1 MDQIFLKIDL
11 FLALTAILINF
22 VFVILVLA
30 RTSRSILY
38 IIFVFICISV
48 IFWNLCE
55 FMVYFTGKRF
65 WFYFSLIGSAMI
77 PTLMFHFI
85 VTLVNPEQK
94 TTSWIVPAYVFSGLL
109 ALSSPLAIFHS
120 GFQRLVESGYW
131 DISYFILFVP
141 FFLAGIIMLL
151 AAIKGSKSED
161 EKSQLRYIL
170 LADLIGVITVFT
182 DHVQILKVPVFP
194 LGPYGSV
201 FYPSILVI
209 GLFRHRAYYDILA
222 QMRMK
227 LEVLNE
233 ISAGIAHEI
242 RNPLSSIKGAA
253 KLLSDHLKERS
264 NSQYMKYFTI
274 ITDEIERLNT
284 ILTNFQFFTK
294 PIKIEKE
301 LVSINEIIQK
311 TVKLA
316 EIDLLNIKIQLD
328 LSDNMKMIQADAVS
342 MKQVFLNL
350 IKNAADAC
358 DSDGKL
364 IIKTEYNPPWVKIS
378 FSDNGIGIPS
388 ESINH
393 IFEPF
398 FTTKTKG
405 MGMGLTISQ
414 RIIQS
419 HGGRIEV
426 NNILPKGTQ
435 FSILLP
441 V

>member
-1 MDQIFLKIDL
+1 VD
-11 FLALTAILINF
+11 
-22 VFVILVLA
+22 
-30 RTSRSILY
+30 
-38 IIFVFICISV
+38 
-48 IFWNLCE
+48 
-55 FMVYFTGKRF
+55 G
-65 WFYFSLIGSAMI
+65 
-77 PTLMFHFI
+77 
-85 VTLVNPEQK
+85 
-94 TTSWIVPAYVFSGLL
+94 
-109 ALSSPLAIFHS
+109 
-120 GFQRLVESGYW
+120 GYW

-264 NSQYMKYFTI
+264 NSQDMEYFTI

-301 LVSINEIIQK
+301 LVSINKVIQK

-316 EIDLLNIKIQLD
+316 EIDALHIKIQLD
-328 LSDNMKMIQADAVS
+328 LSEDVQMIQADAVS

-358 DSDGKL
+358 DPDGEL
-364 IIKTEYNPPWVKIS
+364 IIKTEYNPPWVKIN
-378 FSDNGIGIPS
+378 FSDNGTGIPP
-388 ESINH
+388 ELMNR

-405 MGMGLTISQ
+405 MGMGLAISQ

-441 V
+441 I

>member
-1 MDQIFLKIDL
+1 MNKIPFNIYVFLSL
-11 FLALTAILINF
+11 FAILINF

-38 IIFVFICISV
+38 IIFIFICISV

-55 FMVYFTGKRF
+55 FIVYFTGKRS

-85 VTLVNPEQK
+85 VTLINPEQK

-120 GFQRLVESGYW
+120 GFQRFVDGGYW

-151 AAIKGSKSED
+151 AAIKGSKFED
-161 EKSQLRYIL
+161 EKSRLRYIL
-170 LADLIGVITVFT
+170 LADLVGVITVFT
-182 DHVQILKVPVFP
+182 DHVQILKVPVSP

-201 FYPSILVI
+201 IYPSILVI
-209 GLFRHRAYYDILA
+209 GLFRHRTAYDILA

-227 LEVLNE
+227 LETLSE
-233 ISAGIAHEI
+233 MAAGIAHEI

-253 KLLSDHLKERS
+253 NILSKEIKSLNRPI
-264 NSQYMKYFTI
+264 SQEYLDI
-274 ITDEIERLNT
+274 ITEEVDRLDD
-284 ILTNFQFFTK
+284 ILTNFQYFTR
-294 PIKIEKE
+294 PLKIEKE
-301 LVSINEIIQK
+301 SVSINEVIQK
-311 TVKLA
+311 SIKLT
-316 EIDLLNIKIQLD
+316 EIDTLNIKIITD
-328 LSDNMKMIQADAVS
+328 LSRDLPMIKADAS
-342 MKQVFLNL
+342 TIKQVFLNL
-350 IKNAADAC
+350 IKNASEAC
-358 DSDGKL
+358 SQNGEL
-364 IIKTEYNPPWVKIS
+364 IIKTQYTPPWIKIS
-378 FSDNGIGIPS
+378 FTDKGPGIPP
-388 ESINH
+388 ESIDH
-393 IFEPF
+393 IFKPF
-398 FTTKTKG
+398 FTTKPAG
-405 MGMGLTISQ
+405 MGMGLCISQ
-414 RIIQS
+414 KIIQA
-419 HGGRIEV
+419 HNGRIEV